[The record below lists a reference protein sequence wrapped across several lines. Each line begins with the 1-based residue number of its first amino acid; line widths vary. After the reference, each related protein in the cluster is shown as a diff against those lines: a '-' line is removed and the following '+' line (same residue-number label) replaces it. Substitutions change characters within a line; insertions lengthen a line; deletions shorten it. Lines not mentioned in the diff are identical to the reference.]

1 MADINNWGFKISQE
15 GFDVFEAEDKDLIAS
30 SSFNLLKT
38 AGVGSGISTSVAHG
52 LAYTPFIFTT
62 QEVSGKQTIIGD
74 DYLTTVDATNV
85 NLGAFTTKYYIF
97 HEEIE

>member
-1 MADINNWGFKISQE
+1 MGDWGFKISQE
-15 GFDVFEAEDKDLIAS
+15 GFDVFDAAAKDLVAS

-38 AGVGSGISTSVAHG
+38 ASVGTGASTTVAHG

-62 QEVSGKQTIIGD
+62 QLVAGKQSIIGD

-85 NLGAFTTKYYIF
+85 NLVSASTTKYYIF
-97 HEEIE
+97 YQDIE